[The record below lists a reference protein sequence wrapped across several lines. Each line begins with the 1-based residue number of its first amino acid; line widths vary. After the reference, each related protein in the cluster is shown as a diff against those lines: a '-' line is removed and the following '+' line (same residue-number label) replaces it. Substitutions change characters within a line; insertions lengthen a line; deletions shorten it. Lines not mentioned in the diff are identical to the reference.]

1 MKLSKRSLTEGPILS
16 GIITYTIPIILTG
29 LLQLLFNAADL
40 VVVGRYRGSIAV
52 AAVSATGAITNLIV
66 NLFIG
71 LSVGAGVG
79 VAHGLGGKQNDEVH
93 RTVHTA
99 IPTAFIGGI
108 ILTIIGV
115 VFADDFLLMMNTPW
129 DVLPYATKYMKI
141 YFCGMT
147 FMLLYNFAASI
158 LRAAGDTKTP
168 LLFLSIAGVV
178 NVLLN
183 LFFVIK
189 LEMHVEGVALAT
201 IISQAVS
208 AILVLIALMCRK
220 DACKLSIKK
229 LRFYKPQ
236 LLKIIRIG
244 MPAGLQ
250 GSLFSISNVFIMSS
264 FNSFN
269 NSVLISGN
277 GAASNI
283 EGFVYVIMNSLHQT
297 AVNYIGQNVGAGKF
311 DRVKKIYWI
320 CMICVAV
327 AGMTAGGLVIGFGE
341 QLLNIYI
348 TDSQQAIQYGLTRF
362 SIVCATYFLCGIM
375 DVSTG
380 SLRGLGSSFIPMLI
394 SVLGVC
400 GLRILWIYTI
410 FRIPQFHTPESL
422 YWSYP
427 VSWLVT
433 VAAQMTA
440 FMIVYRKKSKQALA
454 EPT

>member
-1 MKLSKRSLTEGPILS
+1 MSRVKRNLTEGPMLS
-16 GIITYTIPIILTG
+16 GIISYTIPIILTG
-29 LLQLLFNAADL
+29 LIQLLFNAADL
-40 VVVGRYRGSIAV
+40 IVVGRYRGSIAV

-71 LSVGAGVG
+71 LSVGAGVS
-79 VAHGLGGKQNDEVH
+79 VAHGLGGKQDDEVH
-93 RTVHTA
+93 RTIHTA

-108 ILTIIGV
+108 ILTVIGV
-115 VFADDFLLMMNTPW
+115 LFADDLLLLMQTPK
-129 DVLPYATKYMKI
+129 DVLPFAAKYMKI

-158 LRAAGDTKTP
+158 LRAAGDTKSP

-178 NVLLN
+178 NVVLN
-183 LFFVIK
+183 LFFVVEM
-189 LEMHVEGVALAT
+189 EMHVDGVALAT
-201 IISQAVS
+201 TISQAIS

-229 LRFYKPQ
+229 LRFYKAQ

-244 MPAGLQ
+244 LPAGLQ
-250 GSLFSISNVFIMSS
+250 GSLFSISNVFIQSS

-269 NSVLISGN
+269 DSVLMSGN

-297 AVNYIGQNVGAGKF
+297 AVNYIGQNVGANKY
-311 DRVKKIYWI
+311 DRVKKSYYI
-320 CMICVAV
+320 CMICVVV
-327 AGMTAGGLVIGFGE
+327 AGMTAGGLVYAFGE
-341 QLLNIYI
+341 TLLGIYI

-362 SIVCATYFLCGIM
+362 SIVCTTYFLCGMM

-380 SLRGLGSSFIPMLI
+380 ALRGLGSSFTPMLI

-422 YWSYP
+422 YISYP
-427 VSWLVT
+427 VSWIIT
-433 VAAQMTA
+433 VAAQITA
-440 FMIVYRKKSKQALA
+440 FLILYRKKSQQAA
-454 EPT
+454 IQST

>member
-1 MKLSKRSLTEGPILS
+1 MSRTKRDLTEGPMLS
-16 GIITYTIPIILTG
+16 GIISYTVPIILTG

-40 VVVGRYRGSIAV
+40 IVVGRYRGSIAV

-71 LSVGAGVG
+71 LSVGAGVS
-79 VAHGLGGKQNDEVH
+79 VAHGLGGRQHEDVH
-93 RTVHTA
+93 RTIHTA

-108 ILTIIGV
+108 ILTAIGV
-115 VFADDFLLMMNTPW
+115 IFADDLLLLMQTPK
-129 DVLPYATKYMKI
+129 DVLPLATKYMKI

-189 LEMHVEGVALAT
+189 LEMHVDGVALAT
-201 IISQAVS
+201 TVSQAIS
-208 AILVLIALMCRK
+208 AILVVIALMSRK

-229 LRFYKPQ
+229 LRFYKTQ
-236 LLKIIRIG
+236 LLKIVRIG
-244 MPAGLQ
+244 LPAGIQ
-250 GSLFSISNVFIMSS
+250 GSLFSISNVFIQSS
-264 FNSFN
+264 FNSFD
-269 NSVLISGN
+269 NSILMSGN
-277 GAASNI
+277 GAAANI

-297 AVNYIGQNVGAGKF
+297 AVNFIGQNVGANKY
-311 DRVKKIYWI
+311 DRVKKSYLI
-320 CMICVAV
+320 CMICVVV
-327 AGMTAGGLVIGFGE
+327 AGITSGGLVVAFGE
-341 QLLNIYI
+341 KLLSIYI

-362 SIVCATYFLCGIM
+362 SIVCTTYFLCGMM

-380 SLRGLGSSFIPMLI
+380 SLRGLGASFTPMLI

-422 YWSYP
+422 YLSYP
-427 VSWLVT
+427 VSWIIT
-433 VAAQMTA
+433 VAAQMIA
-440 FMIVYRKKSKQALA
+440 FIILYRKKAKQAA
-454 EPT
+454 IEII